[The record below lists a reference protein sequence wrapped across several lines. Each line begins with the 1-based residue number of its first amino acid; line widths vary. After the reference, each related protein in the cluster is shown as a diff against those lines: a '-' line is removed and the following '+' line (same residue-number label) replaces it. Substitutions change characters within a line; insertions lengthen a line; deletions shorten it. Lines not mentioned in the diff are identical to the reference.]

1 MSSLELRHS
10 FHGKARDEQFQER
23 NHEVRDLYNMTI
35 FPKFVWVC
43 ELATGALHAEGLVMG
58 EIIIDATSSAD
69 RKMDSFIIIHYPGV
83 ICRRMPEDCYEV
95 KGAEFEEI
103 KDWDLFRAFHDNLDI
118 NSWINCAE

>member
-1 MSSLELRHS
+1 
-10 FHGKARDEQFQER
+10 
-23 NHEVRDLYNMTI
+23 
-35 FPKFVWVC
+35 
-43 ELATGALHAEGLVMG
+43 MG